1 MQMASLLIIVTV
13 VVFIFDE
20 EKAVTTSTAE
30 YEKVGLRAGTGIVAG
45 IRQPCTLLMLLLC
58 LRAYNMN
65 QLHPVTNNVLADRH
79 RIK

>member
-45 IRQPCTLLMLLLC
+45 IRQPCTL
-58 LRAYNMN
+58 
-65 QLHPVTNNVLADRH
+65 
-79 RIK
+79 